1 MPDDFATTMRE
12 LSAAAVGR
20 DQPRS
25 SQELAALMRE
35 FHLLNATV
43 QSLESVLTSRIENIA
58 NNVLPARAAETASQF
73 QKIEEHLQAIR
84 TSESVN
90 QRLFDSL
97 HDELLKY
104 RDNFLHESLHK
115 PFVRDLIILVD
126 DLSALAD
133 QLKST
138 SSCGEKADRLAQWR
152 DNLEDASHALLE
164 IVQQHEGTDL

>member
-43 QSLESVLTSRIENIA
+43 QSLESVLTRRIENIA
-58 NNVLPARAAETASQF
+58 NNVLPAQVAETASQF

-84 TSESVN
+84 TRESVN

-115 PFVRDLIILVD
+115 PFVRDLIILFD
-126 DLSALAD
+126 DLIALSD
-133 QLKST
+133 QLIST
-138 SSCGEKADRLAQWR
+138 SSRGDIPDQFAQWR
-152 DNLEDASHALLE
+152 GNLEPALHALSVILHRLAVTE
-164 IVQQHEGTDL
+164 S